1 MKHGTCLHMVMYGL
15 SQDNVP
21 VTLMDCAQTRLL
33 TSRMLHLK
41 HHHLQLAEACPLRIR
56 LNRLPPRHQKLRA
69 PNLHLLQHRFKLN
82 RHVHGT

>member
-1 MKHGTCLHMVMYGL
+1 
-15 SQDNVP
+15 
-21 VTLMDCAQTRLL
+21 
-33 TSRMLHLK
+33 MLHLK